1 MRVEV
6 IGGGALGLLFAA
18 AAAKGGAEVV
28 LYTRTTEQANKIM
41 DSGIQVN
48 GPTEKEVWSIGSPAI
63 IAAHAIDRFSEEK
76 GQPRWIVL
84 AVKQKHLDAS
94 LIARLQANVRA
105 EDRLFCL
112 QNGVGHIE
120 RLTEALPE
128 VPVYAAVTTE
138 GARRL
143 DAAAVLH
150 AGKGSTLFGRLAPA
164 WPKPSAKQEQA
175 EKMLVK
181 ALGLGGLSLAVSNEI
196 EIAMYRKLLINAVI
210 NPLTALWK
218 IENGALLEKEERIR
232 FMRAVF
238 DEIMT
243 IYSAAGIEAPM
254 TWWEE
259 LLSVC
264 RATAHNRS
272 SMLED
277 VSRGDRTEAAWISGG
292 VVELANRSGKQ
303 APVNQTLFY
312 LIEGLNGWTSRI

>member
-1 MRVEV
+1 VRVEV

-28 LYTRTTEQANKIM
+28 LYTRTPEQAERIM
-41 DSGIQVN
+41 DSGIQVSE
-48 GPTEKEVWSIGSPAI
+48 PAEKNPWSMSS
-63 IAAHAIDRFSEEK
+63 HAIRACTTDFFSES
-76 GQPRWIVL
+76 GDQPRWIVL

-94 LIARLQANVRA
+94 LIAKLQANVRA

-120 RLTEALPE
+120 RLMEALPE

-143 DAAAVLH
+143 DAAVVLH
-150 AGKGSTLFGRLAPA
+150 AGKGSTLFGMTATARQLYL
-164 WPKPSAKQEQA
+164 AKQEQA
-175 EKMLVK
+175 EKMLIK
-181 ALGLGGLSLAVSNEI
+181 ALGLGGLSLAASNEI

-218 IENGALLEKEERIR
+218 IENGALLEKEERITT
-232 FMRAVF
+232 MRAVF
-238 DEIMT
+238 DEIVT
-243 IYSAAGIEAPM
+243 VYSAAGIEAPLV
-254 TWWEE
+254 WWEE
-259 LLSVC
+259 LLDVC
-264 RATAHNRS
+264 RATARNRS

-292 VVELANRSGKQ
+292 VVELARRAGKQ
-303 APVNQTLFY
+303 APINQTLLN
-312 LIEGLNGWTSRI
+312 LIEGLNG